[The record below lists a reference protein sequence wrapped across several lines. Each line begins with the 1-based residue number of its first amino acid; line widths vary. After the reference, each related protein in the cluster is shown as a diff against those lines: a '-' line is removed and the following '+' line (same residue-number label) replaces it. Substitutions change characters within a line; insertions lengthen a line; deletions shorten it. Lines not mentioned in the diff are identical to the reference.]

1 MEQPIQNK
9 EEIKLEKLEIFISH
23 ILRWGVIFCALII
36 LGGWLTN
43 HTQTIMA
50 GLFLLILL
58 PLSRVVAAGILFLL
72 QKDYIYVLFS
82 LYVLIILAVSLLLGK
97 SL

>member
-9 EEIKLEKLEIFISH
+9 EEIKLEKLEILISH

-36 LGGWLTN
+36 FTGWLTN

-58 PLSRVVAAGILFLL
+58 PLSRVVAAGILFFL

-82 LYVLIILAVSLLLGK
+82 LYVLVILAVSLILGK